1 MKTITKEELIAKKEK
16 DHILILIKIQS
27 IEIVFQMIL
36 KSKGKFNKQIS
47 LKF

>member
-36 KSKGKFNKQIS
+36 KS
-47 LKF
+47 